1 MQLVLKVVRTHQ
13 HINFQ
18 TIVTIHSPGNDQNV
32 KIMPKSGK
40 STGYDQNSRVC
51 QYTTKC
57 QISSYSL
64 HALPTKWP
72 ESPNLISSEG
82 GQDTSVYQISR
93 QTLPVLQKMHGNPNF
108 DIFHRSQ
115 NSYQIRKKNRIW
127 IHIHQHVKF
136 EASPSMY
143 SLQNVFSTKLCR
155 NWSFFK
161 WVLKNAPKPQ
171 ICPGLLSQNS
181 TEIGKINRLWPKF
194 NQFQMSAEYHD
205 RNMPNFNFMLFFK
218 YVLQKM
224 SENPKFDPFY

>member
-108 DIFHRSQ
+108 DIFHRSK
-115 NSYQIRKKNRIW
+115 NSYQIRRKKIGSEYIYISTSNLKPALPCILYK
-127 IHIHQHVKF
+127 I
-136 EASPSMY
+136 Y
-143 SLQNVFSTKLCR
+143 SLQNCV
-155 NWSFFK
+155 
-161 WVLKNAPKPQ
+161 
-171 ICPGLLSQNS
+171 
-181 TEIGKINRLWPKF
+181 EIGHSLNEF
-194 NQFQMSAEYHD
+194 
-205 RNMPNFNFMLFFK
+205 
-218 YVLQKM
+218 
-224 SENPKFDPFY
+224 